1 MRLFFPLKE
10 MAITLSPC
18 NHERREIKEINEN
31 KIKLIK
37 LTATSE
43 SHVIGPSA
51 PCHRRHCSAPL
62 LTHEV
67 ILVSPA
73 DVMPSSN
80 RVVRMK
86 GTNKIIATGT
96 ETFKR
101 KSWVVCGSRVHR
113 FKFFALVDREIVQF
127 FCVFPPICAIIWTTL
142 THKNC
147 FFFNGHLLPAHLVT
161 GAGHVSA
168 DLTENSI
175 HSFQNVTAVSP
186 NDWLSF
192 DTKRRA
198 SRESRHT
205 IFFPNEK
212 CYVRPQSPS
221 LLAG

>member
-1 MRLFFPLKE
+1 

-101 KSWVVCGSRVHR
+101 KSWVVCGSRVQRSLSRNVRAYPKLASDKSGRRVR
-113 FKFFALVDREIVQF
+113 FPTKKIKCKVAKFRQF
-127 FCVFPPICAIIWTTL
+127 IASKFLSQRAHFCTGGPWNCAIFLRLSTDLCNHLDNVDTQEL
-142 THKNC
+142 
-147 FFFNGHLLPAHLVT
+147 FFFQRAPVASAPCNRCRLRFSRFNGKL
-161 GAGHVSA
+161 
-168 DLTENSI
+168 
-175 HSFQNVTAVSP
+175 HSQ
-186 NDWLSF
+186 
-192 DTKRRA
+192 
-198 SRESRHT
+198 
-205 IFFPNEK
+205 FPK
-212 CYVRPQSPS
+212 CDSS
-221 LLAG
+221 

>member
-101 KSWVVCGSRVHR
+101 KSWVVCGSRVQRSLSRNVRAYPKLASDKSGRRVR
-113 FKFFALVDREIVQF
+113 FPTKKKSNAKWRNSGNSSLQS
-127 FCVFPPICAIIWTTL
+127 FC
-142 THKNC
+142 
-147 FFFNGHLLPAHLVT
+147 T
-161 GAGHVSA
+161 GG
-168 DLTENSI
+168 
-175 HSFQNVTAVSP
+175 P
-186 NDWLSF
+186 
-192 DTKRRA
+192 
-198 SRESRHT
+198 
-205 IFFPNEK
+205 
-212 CYVRPQSPS
+212 
-221 LLAG
+221 

>member
-101 KSWVVCGSRVHR
+101 KSWVVCGSRVQRSLSRNVRAYPKLASDKSGRRVRFPTKKNQMQSGEIPAIHR
-113 FKFFALVDREIVQF
+113 FKVFALVDREIVQF
-127 FCVFPPICAIIWTTL
+127 FCVFPPICAIIWITL

-147 FFFNGHLLPAHLVT
+147 FFST
-161 GAGHVSA
+161 GTCCQRT
-168 DLTENSI
+168 L
-175 HSFQNVTAVSP
+175 
-186 NDWLSF
+186 
-192 DTKRRA
+192 
-198 SRESRHT
+198 
-205 IFFPNEK
+205 
-212 CYVRPQSPS
+212 
-221 LLAG
+221 

>member
-1 MRLFFPLKE
+1 

-101 KSWVVCGSRVHR
+101 KSWVVCGSRVQRSLSRNVRAYPKLASDKSGRRVRFPTKKIKCKVAKFRQFIASKFLHWWTVKLCNFSASFHR
-113 FKFFALVDREIVQF
+113 FVQSFGQRWHTRVAFFSTGTCCQR
-127 FCVFPPICAIIWTTL
+127 TL
-142 THKNC
+142 
-147 FFFNGHLLPAHLVT
+147 
-161 GAGHVSA
+161 
-168 DLTENSI
+168 
-175 HSFQNVTAVSP
+175 
-186 NDWLSF
+186 
-192 DTKRRA
+192 
-198 SRESRHT
+198 
-205 IFFPNEK
+205 
-212 CYVRPQSPS
+212 
-221 LLAG
+221 